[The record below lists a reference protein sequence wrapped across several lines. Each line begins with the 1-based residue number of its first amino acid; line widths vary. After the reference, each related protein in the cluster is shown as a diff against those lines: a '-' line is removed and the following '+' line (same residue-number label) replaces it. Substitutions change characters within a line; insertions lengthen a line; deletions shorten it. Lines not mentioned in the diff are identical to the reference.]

1 MSGRWLDGGLQACVR
16 ACCTGQPWHG
26 RARVARRSAS
36 RPERCWLNGGAL
48 LGRRGRDWVEGSRLD
63 GEVLDRGSRLD
74 GAVGAWME
82 EGPSRKGEA

>member
-1 MSGRWLDGGLQACVR
+1 M
-16 ACCTGQPWHG
+16 
-26 RARVARRSAS
+26 
-36 RPERCWLNGGAL
+36 
-48 LGRRGRDWVEGSRLD
+48 EGSRLD